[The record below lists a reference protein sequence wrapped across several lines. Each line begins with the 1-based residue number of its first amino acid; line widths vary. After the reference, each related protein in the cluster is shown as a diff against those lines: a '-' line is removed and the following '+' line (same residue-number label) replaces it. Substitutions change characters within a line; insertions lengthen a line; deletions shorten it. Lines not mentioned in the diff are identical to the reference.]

1 MMFNHIIMNPVYLYF
16 HIHNLRL
23 IRLLAVLLV
32 ILFPISTRS
41 ASYPVAH
48 APAAPVGWQGS
59 AKEGIRASKEKKDLV
74 SELQLYV
81 KIGGWLRLATL
92 VFGVAG
98 FALLAYFILNLSVT
112 AYLFSILFLSV
123 AILTESA
130 SLIAL
135 VLGWI
140 TLGEVKAAGLLD
152 YGEVNGDE
160 YLRAKNA
167 LTSLQLLTILTLLSY
182 LGWVVASIASVS
194 L

>member
-1 MMFNHIIMNPVYLYF
+1 MNPADSYF
-16 HIHNLRL
+16 HIHNLRF
-23 IRLLAVLLV
+23 IRLFAVLLV
-32 ILFPISTRS
+32 VLCPIGTRS
-41 ASYPVAH
+41 ASYPGALP
-48 APAAPVGWQGS
+48 PAAPVGWQGS
-59 AKEGIRASKEKKDLV
+59 AVEGIRVTKGKKDLV

-81 KIGGWLRLATL
+81 KIAGWLRVATL

-123 AILTESA
+123 AVLTESA

-140 TLGEVKAAGLLD
+140 TLGEVKAAGLLGYGAGKGED
-152 YGEVNGDE
+152 YE
-160 YLRAKNA
+160 RAQNA
-167 LTSLQLLTILTLLSY
+167 FISLQLLTILTLLSY

-194 L
+194 V